1 MFTANDLSNAKFILD
16 NQRSFTATNRS
27 GETIV
32 GFLYSDSDM
41 SWAYDVISFFKRVH
55 KKAQEL
61 ASIGITYC
69 EAFKIAYQIA
79 SNVIEDIVSEV
90 IHKYRVF
97 ERKMSEVQKKAKT
110 MVCNP
115 SDAFMINHYNELRV
129 LLVSRASKYRHRQE
143 CRDKADRMQSIINYK

>member
-1 MFTANDLSNAKFILD
+1 MFTASDLSIAKFILE
-16 NQRSFTATNRS
+16 NQRLFIATNS
-27 GETIV
+27 EGKTIV
-32 GFLYSDSDM
+32 GFLYSDNDM
-41 SWAYDVISFFKRVH
+41 SWAYDVVSFFKRVH

-69 EAFKIAYQIA
+69 EAFKVAYKVV
-79 SNVIEDIVSEV
+79 SNVIEDVVSEV

-97 ERKMSEVQKKAKT
+97 ERKMTEVQKKAKT

-129 LLVSRASKYRHRQE
+129 PLVSRASKYRHRQE
-143 CRDKADRMQSIINYK
+143 CRDKADRMQSTINYK